1 MVENDL
7 AGLAPQTRQIQ
18 KIQQTQQIRG
28 GKPDPSKPDG
38 TSKTGVESEP
48 DRKGLLGGRLRI
60 DKTQATIILCGLY
73 LFFSLAGNIAATKVT
88 YFGSLVMDAG
98 FIYSLTFTW
107 RDLIHKQLGQ
117 KAAITTIWL
126 AAGFNLLAAL
136 YFQLVVLLPAQT
148 DWASNGG
155 QTAWAFLFGIIDSSG
170 PGWQSIFSLQMRIVI
185 GSILTAL
192 LAELIDTKV
201 YHFWTR
207 GKRRNWPQWTRVF
220 ASNAISIPVD
230 SLLFPLIAF
239 AGIVGAA
246 GLQQMIWTNLIV
258 KAIITLLIFWTIY
271 LVPEK
276 PIYRDD

>member
-1 MVENDL
+1 M
-7 AGLAPQTRQIQ
+7 
-18 KIQQTQQIRG
+18 
-28 GKPDPSKPDG
+28 
-38 TSKTGVESEP
+38 
-48 DRKGLLGGRLRI
+48 
-60 DKTQATIILCGLY
+60 Y

-148 DWASNGG
+148 DWASSGG

-192 LAELIDTKV
+192 LAELIDTRV
-201 YHFWTR
+201 YHLWTR
-207 GKRRNWPQWTRVF
+207 GARQKL
-220 ASNAISIPVD
+220 AAVD
-230 SLLFPLIAF
+230 
-239 AGIVGAA
+239 A
-246 GLQQMIWTNLIV
+246 GLRLQCRLHPCGQPALSPHRLCGNSGSCRP
-258 KAIITLLIFWTIY
+258 AA
-271 LVPEK
+271 
-276 PIYRDD
+276 DDLDQSNSQEQ